1 MKGKTGGV
9 GFIIKRSLE
18 CEAGRYEW
26 LLGSIYMN
34 CEGIRGDENV
44 FKMLCVKDVVRNAK
58 DEGLKIMIGGD
69 MNAHIWELDKCENNN
84 GKLLKN
90 MVNEMNL
97 QIMNCVWERMN
108 GPTWFSENSEF
119 TLDYI
124 CVDDCALKSVHRVQN
139 GSPGSTRFC
148 GPVHLR
154 RYWSVPVSTGPYILG
169 RPVKFSNSQDAD
181 NLHTIRKRG
190 CQYLSN
196 DTWIINSLRTK

>member
-9 GFIIKRSLE
+9 GFIIKRSLV
-18 CEAGRYEW
+18 CERVICESEDVCFLKVGTQAGRYEW

-34 CEGIRGDENV
+34 CEGVRGDENV
-44 FKMLCVKDVVRNAK
+44 VKMQHVKDVVRNAK

-69 MNAHIWELDKCENNN
+69 MNAHIWELDKCESSN

-124 CVDDCALKSVHRVQN
+124 CVDDCALKSVQ
-139 GSPGSTRFC
+139 SA
-148 GPVHLR
+148 
-154 RYWSVPVSTGPYILG
+154 YILEREEVVESDHAAIG
-169 RPVKFSNSQDAD
+169 VDVEWKVK
-181 NLHTIRKRG
+181 RKRKA
-190 CQYLSN
+190 
-196 DTWIINSLRTK
+196 RRK